1 MKAAAAAP
9 PAPPGPVVAA
19 IPTELPPPSAA
30 APVREAALPA
40 PQGPSPQEIEAE
52 LKRLRYER
60 VQTALNRIG
69 YGPVAVD
76 GTANE
81 ETANA
86 IRRFELDNG
95 LPISGSA
102 GDGVIDRLIAIGAL
116 PAT

>member
-1 MKAAAAAP
+1 VP
-9 PAPPGPVVAA
+9 PAPVVGA
-19 IPTELPPPSAA
+19 IPPELPPPSAA
-30 APVREAALPA
+30 ALVQEAALPA

-52 LKRLRYER
+52 LQRLRYER

-69 YGPVAVD
+69 YGPVPVD

-102 GDGVIDRLIAIGAL
+102 GDGVVDRLIAIGAL